1 MNDDVFIGLM
11 AVSFLL
17 SLILVALLWWMA
29 AKSVTTRRFWEML
42 AAAWT
47 LNLLADIG
55 WGVHEMVGG
64 EGQPAW
70 TNALYMG
77 RYVLILLT
85 FWLHPKAW
93 PRRRWL
99 EVLAAMVLAGLVLW
113 LGLARPAAVR
123 SQEPS
128 WFILGRMGYPILDA
142 GLLCAAWLRWRSVSA
157 ASLRQAM
164 ALITL
169 GMLSYGVANWINF
182 GVPLM
187 PSPSA
192 EIYLL
197 LADLFW
203 LLTTVFVGLA
213 AWRFLR
219 QKKAR
224 SSLRQQDRAT
234 K

>member
-1 MNDDVFIGLM
+1 MNNDVFIGLM

-29 AKSVTTRRFWEML
+29 AKSVTARRFWELL

-47 LNLLADIG
+47 LNLLADVG

-70 TNALYMG
+70 TDALYLG
-77 RYVLILLT
+77 RYVLILLA

-99 EVLAAMVLAGLVLW
+99 EVLAAIVLAGLVLW
-113 LGLARPAAVR
+113 LSLARPAWVI
-123 SQEPS
+123 SQEPLG
-128 WFILGRMGYPILDA
+128 FILGRMGYPILDA

-169 GMLSYGVANWINF
+169 GILSYGVANWINF
-182 GVPLM
+182 GVPMM

-197 LADLFW
+197 LANFFW
-203 LLTTVFVGLA
+203 LLTTALVGLA

-219 QKKAR
+219 QGKAH